1 MSPAILVKAAA
12 SILTNEKSRK
22 AVGWVLTA
30 VLSPIILLLAFFCTT
45 FSGGA
50 EHNRTVADLC
60 FHGGAVPEGTP
71 EEYQAYIQEMRDS
84 FALLDAAMQAV
95 EGQMEEGD
103 GLDDIRV
110 KAVFFALYFG
120 TDDPAA
126 HARQTFVDCF
136 VTYEERTRT
145 VTTVDEE
152 GNEVETQETY
162 TMAVPISD
170 LQQIWQ
176 NLQRL
181 TGTEVSPEQQANAD
195 SVYNIVKY
203 GVSTGTEGWIPG
215 ADVPFIGA
223 DGFCSPIG
231 AGWESRVTSE
241 FGYRRDPF
249 TGETRGHTGMDLAV
263 PTGTPVRAA
272 LPGTVTAAQYHS
284 SYGYYVMI
292 DHGSGLSTLYAHN
305 SQLLVRVGQ
314 TVEAGDI
321 VSLSGSTGRST
332 GPHLH
337 FEVRVS
343 GQRTNPRYYLPTTS
357 YEE

>member
-30 VLSPIILLLAFFCTT
+30 VLSPVILLLAFFCTS

-50 EHNRTVADLC
+50 EHNRTVVDLC
-60 FHGGAVPEGTP
+60 FQGTP
-71 EEYQAYIQEMRDS
+71 EEYQPYIQEMRDS
-84 FALLDAAMQAV
+84 FALLDAAMQTM
-95 EGQMEEGD
+95 EGQMEDGD
-103 GLDDIRV
+103 GLDDVRV

-120 TDDPAA
+120 ADDPAA
-126 HARQTFVDCF
+126 HAGQDFVDCF

-145 VTTVDEE
+145 VTTVDED
-152 GNEVETQETY
+152 GNEVDTQETY
-162 TMAVPISD
+162 TVAVPISD
-170 LQQIWQ
+170 LQQVWQ

-181 TGTEVSPEQQANAD
+181 TGTEVTPEQQANAD